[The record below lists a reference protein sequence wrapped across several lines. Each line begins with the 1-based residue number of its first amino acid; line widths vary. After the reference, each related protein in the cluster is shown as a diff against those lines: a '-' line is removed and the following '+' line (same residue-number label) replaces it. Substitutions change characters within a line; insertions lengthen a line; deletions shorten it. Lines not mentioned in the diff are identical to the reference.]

1 MEFTTEMKM
10 HTDNQFGIFRME
22 LGKTEITEAEQE
34 IHLMLDKSGSMDEFC
49 GDGSTKMHQIKH
61 VTNNILRFIAKNCV
75 KGNVAV
81 SVKAFNVEV
90 EVVFDKTVVT
100 EDVLDEL
107 MKKVEKVY
115 PNDGTDIG
123 LALKAMQGINR
134 HNIFMSD
141 GDANIGETCPHVL
154 AEHVDPNA
162 LNTFVGF
169 GLEHNPEIFMALSE
183 TKNSAYYFVDKVEK
197 SGNAYGEILHGIL
210 YNCLSE
216 VRVQIVGGTL
226 YNWKTNEW
234 TTEIF
239 VGNLAGE
246 MKKTFHI
253 KSETAEQIQITVTG
267 FTKSMEPFSTTH
279 LFQGDTEDLQK
290 MIYRQRTQEILFKAN
305 RVANERSKIKKI
317 KEELKTFM
325 TELKEYMK
333 TKDLEND
340 PLLKNLCDDIV
351 VVYRTIGTRYGQMY
365 SSSRQTSQGN
375 ERLHNVCDTPRK
387 APHKDKFRSRFAW
400 TEEEDDDDAVMDM
413 HIVTDGLE
421 DTPYYS
427 GRVATLM
434 RSVTEQDAVTEDA

>member
-1 MEFTTEMKM
+1 MEFITEIKM
-10 HTDNQFGIFRME
+10 HTDNQFGIFRLE
-22 LGKTEITEAEQE
+22 VEKTEITEAAQE
-34 IHLMLDKSGSMDEFC
+34 INLMLDKSGSMDEFC

-61 VTNNILRFIAKNCV
+61 VTNNILRFIAKNCIN
-75 KGNVAV
+75 GNVAV

-90 EVVFDKTVVT
+90 ETVFDKTVVT
-100 EDVLDEL
+100 EDLLDEL
-107 MKKVEKVY
+107 IKKVEKVY

-123 LALKAMQGINR
+123 LALKAMHSSTGTNR

-141 GDANIGETCPHVL
+141 GDANIGETCPIVL
-154 AEHVDPNA
+154 SEDVDKNA

-197 SGNAYGEILHGIL
+197 SGHAYGEILHGIL
-210 YNCLSE
+210 YNCLCE
-216 VRVQIVGGTL
+216 VRVQIIGGTL
-226 YNWKTNEW
+226 YDWKTNEW

-239 VGNLAGE
+239 VGNMAGE
-246 MKKTFHI
+246 TKKTFHI
-253 KSETAEQIQITVTG
+253 KSETKEQIQIMVTG
-267 FTKSMEPFSTTH
+267 FTKDFTPFSTTH
-279 LFQGDTEDLQK
+279 LFQGQMEDLQK
-290 MIYRQRTQEILFKAN
+290 MIYRQTTQEMLFKAN
-305 RVANERSKIKKI
+305 RLINDRTEIKKI

-325 TELKEYMK
+325 AELKEYMK
-333 TKDLEND
+333 TMEMDND

-387 APHKDKFRSRFAW
+387 DHFRSRFAW
-400 TEEEDDDDAVMDM
+400 TEEEEDDTDVIMDM

-434 RSVTEQDAVTEDA
+434 RSVTEEDASP